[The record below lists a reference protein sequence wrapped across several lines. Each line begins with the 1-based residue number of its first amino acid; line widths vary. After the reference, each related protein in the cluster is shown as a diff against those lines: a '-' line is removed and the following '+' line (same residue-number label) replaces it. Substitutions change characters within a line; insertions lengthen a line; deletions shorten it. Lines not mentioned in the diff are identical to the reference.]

1 MKSLSL
7 LCTIALLLALFNL
20 PIYYYTFLRVIVTI
34 GAVTILLNEV
44 KKDVNLLGIAF
55 IVVAIIFN
63 PLIPI
68 YLHNKSIWMPIDFL
82 TASLFVVYVF
92 KNKK

>member
-7 LCTIALLLALFNL
+7 LCTIALLVALFNL
-20 PIYYYTFLRVIVTI
+20 PIGYYTFLRVIVTI
-34 GAVTILLNEV
+34 GAITIILNET
-44 KKDVNLLGIAF
+44 KNDVNLLGIAF
-55 IVVAIIFN
+55 IVTAIIFN

-68 YLHNKSIWMPIDFL
+68 YLYKKYVWMPIDVFTAGLFL
-82 TASLFVVYVF
+82 VYAL